1 MMLTCRG
8 ESDEPAEMALLSV
21 NLARFYGNMPKWL
34 GQGGN
39 AVQFEQILD
48 GFVFLEA
55 PRIDDQG
62 NLWFSEVMNGGV
74 YRLSPDGEV
83 EGFITDRKY
92 IGGLV
97 LTEDGGFVASGRT
110 GLEYFNPG
118 TGERRALEFL
128 HDGRPIVHINDIQPD
143 DHGSLFVGGTH
154 DPVIQEGGL
163 PRWTALYRIDP
174 SGATALLADGIEI
187 SNGMGFSPDRKQ
199 LYFSETFRGV
209 VVFDVTPDRTLIN
222 RRLLAEF
229 SGADGLQ
236 VDAEGGIWVANYAV
250 GNVTRFLADG
260 TVDRMID
267 FSDRFDGCRITS
279 LCFGGPDL
287 KDLYVVTAGDYRKP
301 PGPDGRVYKAR
312 SDVAG
317 QLTRKVRF

>member
-1 MMLTCRG
+1 
-8 ESDEPAEMALLSV
+8 
-21 NLARFYGNMPKWL
+21 MPKMP
-34 GQGGN
+34 GQGGI
-39 AVQFEQILD
+39 AMQFEQILD

-55 PRIDDQG
+55 PRVDDHG
-62 NLWFSEVMNGGV
+62 NLWFSEVMEGGV
-74 YRLSPDGEV
+74 HRLSPDGKV
-83 EGFITDRKY
+83 EGFIADRKY

-97 LTEDGGFVASGRT
+97 LTEDGGFIASGRT

-128 HDGRPIVHINDIQPD
+128 YDGRPIVHINDIQPD

-174 SGATALLADGIEI
+174 SSATTKLADGMEI
-187 SNGMGFSPDRKQ
+187 SNGMGFSPERKR
-199 LYFSETFRGV
+199 LYFSETFKGI
-209 VVFDVTPDRTLIN
+209 VVFDVTPERTLTN

-236 VDAEGGIWVANYAV
+236 VDAEGGIWAANYAV
-250 GNVTRFLADG
+250 GNVTRFLPDG
-260 TVDRMID
+260 TVERVID

-279 LCFGGPDL
+279 LTFGGPDL

-317 QLTRKVRF
+317 QRTPKVRF

>member
-1 MMLTCRG
+1 
-8 ESDEPAEMALLSV
+8 LSV
-21 NLARFYGNMPKWL
+21 KLARFYGNIPKT
-34 GQGGN
+34 QGGEGI
-39 AVQFEQILD
+39 AVQFEQIVD

-55 PRIDDQG
+55 PRVDDRG
-62 NLWFSEVMNGGV
+62 NLWFSEVMEGGV
-74 YRLSPDGEV
+74 YRLSPDGTV

-97 LTEDGGFVASGRT
+97 LTEDGGFIASGRT

-118 TGERRALEFL
+118 TGERRTLEFL
-128 HDGRPIVHINDIQPD
+128 YDGRPIVHINDIQPD
-143 DHGSLFVGGTH
+143 DQGSLFVGGTH
-154 DPVIQEGGL
+154 NPDIDEGGL

-174 SGATALLADGIEI
+174 SGATTRLADGMEI
-187 SNGMGFSPDRKQ
+187 SNGIGFSPDRKQ
-199 LYFSETFRGV
+199 LYFSETFKGP
-209 VVFDVTPDRTLIN
+209 VVFDLTPERTLIN

-250 GNVTRFLADG
+250 GNVTRFLPDG
-260 TVDRMID
+260 TVERMID
-267 FSDRFDGCRITS
+267 FSGRFDGCRITS
-279 LCFGGPDL
+279 LTFGGPDL

-301 PGPDGRVYKAR
+301 PGHDGRVYKAR

-317 QLTRKVRF
+317 QPTPKVRF

>member
-1 MMLTCRG
+1 
-8 ESDEPAEMALLSV
+8 
-21 NLARFYGNMPKWL
+21 MPKTL
-34 GQGGN
+34 GQGGI

-55 PRIDDQG
+55 PRVDDHG

-74 YRLSPDGEV
+74 YRLSPGGKV
-83 EGFITDRKY
+83 QGFITDRKY
-92 IGGLV
+92 IGGLA
-97 LTEDGGFVASGRT
+97 LTEDGGFIASGRT
-110 GLEYFNPG
+110 GLEYFNPA
-118 TGERRALEFL
+118 TEERRTLEFL
-128 HDGRPIVHINDIQPD
+128 YDGRPIVHINDIQPD

-154 DPVIQEGGL
+154 DPVVQEGGL
-163 PRWTALYRIDP
+163 PRWTALYRIDS
-174 SGATALLADGIEI
+174 SGMAALLADGMEI

-199 LYFSETFRGV
+199 LYFAETFKGP
-209 VVFDVTPDRTLIN
+209 VVFDVTPQRTLTN

-236 VDAEGGIWVANYAV
+236 VDAQGGIWVANYAI
-250 GNVTRFLADG
+250 GNVTRFLPDG
-260 TVDRMID
+260 TIERMID
-267 FSDRFDGCRITS
+267 FSGRFDGCRITS
-279 LCFGGPDL
+279 PTFGGPDL

-317 QLTRKVRF
+317 QPTPKVRF

>member
-1 MMLTCRG
+1 M
-8 ESDEPAEMALLSV
+8 D
-21 NLARFYGNMPKWL
+21 
-34 GQGGN
+34 
-39 AVQFEQILD
+39 FEQILE
-48 GFVFLEA
+48 GFTFLEA
-55 PRIDDQG
+55 PRVDDRG
-62 NLWFSEVMNGGV
+62 NLWFSEVMEGGV
-74 YRLSPDGEV
+74 YRLSPDGKV

-92 IGGLV
+92 IGGLAQ
-97 LTEDGGFVASGRT
+97 TEDGGFIASGRT

-128 HDGRPIVHINDIQPD
+128 YDGKPIVHINDIQPD

-154 DPVIQEGGL
+154 DPVVQEGGL

-174 SGATALLADGIEI
+174 SGATALLAGGMEI
-187 SNGMGFSPDRKQ
+187 SNGMGFSPDRKR
-199 LYFSETFRGV
+199 LYFSETFKGI
-209 VVFDVTPDRTLIN
+209 VVFDVTPERTLAN

-236 VDAEGGIWVANYAV
+236 VDAEGGVWAANYAV
-250 GNVTRFLADG
+250 GNVTRFLPDG
-260 TVDRMID
+260 TVDRVFD
-267 FSDRFDGCRITS
+267 FSGRFDGCRITS

-317 QLTRKVRF
+317 QATPKVRF